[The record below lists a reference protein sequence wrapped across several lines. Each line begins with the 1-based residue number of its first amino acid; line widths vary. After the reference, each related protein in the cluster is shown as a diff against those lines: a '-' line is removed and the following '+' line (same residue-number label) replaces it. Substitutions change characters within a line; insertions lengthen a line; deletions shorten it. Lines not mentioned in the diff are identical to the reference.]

1 MTMTEWAERE
11 IAAACKRENPNWDG
25 KSFDYGCTCYQS
37 ALKAYKSLRGDGHS
51 GYSFSIAK
59 NILKK
64 LLDNIPLSPI
74 TDEDFFIDNANELEP
89 EEDLK
94 KRGFKSSIQC
104 PRRSS
109 LFRDEDLKGNVKYAD
124 IDRYYCI
131 NAENPSD
138 IYSNSISKFID
149 ELYPITMPYTPSA
162 KPFKVYVRAW
172 SVNKDHGVFEVQEV
186 IGYIDQKDQ
195 WHYWNIFLYH
205 DTDGTKIITDAGERI
220 KLREARIDKVEDEI
234 AVSIIDDIY
243 DVFLTDE
250 LWEHDR
256 KKYDEIK
263 ALVNN
268 VTNTYYSNLQSKC
281 SALAKRDEHGIC
293 YLNTC
298 HNYHIVVNG
307 SEEERADL
315 IRESLWVKGLI
326 EIVDK
331 IKEEISSLLKSKAL
345 C

>member
-25 KSFDYGCTCYQS
+25 KSFDYGCSCYQS
-37 ALKAYKSLRGDGHS
+37 ALKAYKSLMGDGHS
-51 GYSFSIAK
+51 GCSFNVTA

-64 LLDNIPLSPI
+64 LLNNIPLSPI
-74 TDEDFFIDNANELEP
+74 TDEDFFSDNYESLESD
-89 EEDLK
+89 ESLK
-94 KRGFKSSIQC
+94 ARGLKSDIQC

-109 LFRDEDLKGNVKYAD
+109 LFRYEDLKGNVKYTD
-124 IDRYYCI
+124 IDRCYCI
-131 NAENPSD
+131 DAESPSD
-138 IYSNSISKFID
+138 IYSSGIDKFID
-149 ELYPITMPYTPSA
+149 ELYPIKMPYIPSA
-162 KPFKVYVRAW
+162 KPFKVYVRTWLTDKA
-172 SVNKDHGVFEVQEV
+172 HGDFDVQEV

-195 WHYWNIFLYH
+195 WHSWNIFLYH
-205 DTDGTKIITDAGERI
+205 DADRTKIITDACERV
-220 KLREARIDKVEDEI
+220 KLRESRIDKVEDKI
-234 AVSIIDDIY
+234 AVCIIDNIY
-243 DVFLTDE
+243 DMFLTNE

-263 ALVNN
+263 VLVNN
-268 VTNTYYSNLQSKC
+268 VTEKYYSNLQSRC
-281 SALAKRDEHGIC
+281 YALAKRDEHDIC

-298 HNYHIVVNG
+298 HNHHVVVNG